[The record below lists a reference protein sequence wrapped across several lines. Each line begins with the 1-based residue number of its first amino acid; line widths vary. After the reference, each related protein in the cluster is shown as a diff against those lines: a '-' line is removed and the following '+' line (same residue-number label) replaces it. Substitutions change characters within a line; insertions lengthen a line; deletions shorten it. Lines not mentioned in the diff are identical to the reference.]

1 MSNSQEPAPAGL
13 IPQSQLLAEAS
24 EDSLSELF
32 SRDPEGFQRQDRDL
46 IVKALRA
53 QRARFEL
60 AEAEGK
66 KAPRQLKAGAGAGA
80 KATSSSTSLDLEDL
94 GL

>member
-1 MSNSQEPAPAGL
+1 MSESAEPGL
-13 IPQSQLLAEAS
+13 SGQIPQSQLLAEAS

-32 SRDPEGFQRQDRDL
+32 SRDPEGFTRQDRDQ

-60 AEAEGK
+60 AETEGK
-66 KAPRQLKAGAGAGA
+66 KAPRQPKAAAAA
-80 KATSSSTSLDLEDL
+80 KPTSSTTSLDLEDL

>member
-1 MSNSQEPAPAGL
+1 MSESAEPGPKGL

-32 SRDPEGFQRQDRDL
+32 SRDPEGFTRQDRDQ

-60 AEAEGK
+60 AEAGGQEGSPPAK
-66 KAPRQLKAGAGAGA
+66 SSGRGKAYQQHHQFG
-80 KATSSSTSLDLEDL
+80 S
-94 GL
+94 

>member
-1 MSNSQEPAPAGL
+1 MNSAEQTPAGGQ

-32 SRDPEGFQRQDRDL
+32 SRDPEGFSRQDRDQ
-46 IVKALRA
+46 IVAALRA
-53 QRARFEL
+53 QRARWAA

-66 KAPRQLKAGAGAGA
+66 KAPRQPKAKAGAPTAV
-80 KATSSSTSLDLEDL
+80 STSLNLEDL

>member
-1 MSNSQEPAPAGL
+1 MSESAEPGL
-13 IPQSQLLAEAS
+13 SGQIPQSQLLAEAS

-32 SRDPEGFQRQDRDL
+32 SRDPEGFTRQDRDQ

-66 KAPRQLKAGAGAGA
+66 KAPRQPKAAAAA
-80 KATSSSTSLDLEDL
+80 KPTSSTTSLDLEDL

>member
-1 MSNSQEPAPAGL
+1 MSESAEPGL
-13 IPQSQLLAEAS
+13 SGQIPQSQLLAEAS

-32 SRDPEGFQRQDRDL
+32 SRDPEGFTRQDRDQ

-66 KAPRQLKAGAGAGA
+66 KAPRQPKAAAVA
-80 KATSSSTSLDLEDL
+80 KPTSSTTSLDLEDL

>member
-1 MSNSQEPAPAGL
+1 MSESAEPGL
-13 IPQSQLLAEAS
+13 SGQIPQSQLLAEAS

-32 SRDPEGFQRQDRDL
+32 SRDPEGFTRQDRDQ

-66 KAPRQLKAGAGAGA
+66 KAPRQLKAGAAA
-80 KATSSSTSLDLEDL
+80 KPTSSTTSLDLEDL